1 MNRRN
6 GKDAGHPS
14 SVVATVLFLLPAVH
28 AGSVL
33 QPELVTGLIAVT
45 CRCKGRRAGPI
56 AELIAGLVK
65 VSAADTV
72 AGILAAGA
80 VFVCIA
86 GSSGPQ
92 SRSARRYGKRK
103 QNQKNG
109 SKPEGNRS
117 LGHVAFPLRLP
128 DLPGAAV
135 P

>member
-1 MNRRN
+1 M
-6 GKDAGHPS
+6 
-14 SVVATVLFLLPAVH
+14 VFLLPAVL

-33 QPELVTGLIAVT
+33 QPEPVTGLIAVT
-45 CRCKGRRAGPI
+45 CCYKGRRAGPV

-65 VSAADTV
+65 VSAA
-72 AGILAAGA
+72 GILAAGA
-80 VFVCIA
+80 VVVCIA

-109 SKPEGNRS
+109 SKPEGNRL
-117 LGHVAFPLRLP
+117 LGHVSFPLREP
-128 DLPGAAV
+128 DLPGTAV

>member
-1 MNRRN
+1 M
-6 GKDAGHPS
+6 
-14 SVVATVLFLLPAVH
+14 VFLLPAVL

-33 QPELVTGLIAVT
+33 QPELVTGQIAVT
-45 CRCKGRRAGPI
+45 CRYKGRRAGPV
-56 AELIAGLVK
+56 AELIVGPVK

-80 VFVCIA
+80 VVAGIA

-92 SRSARRYGKRK
+92 SRSARRYGERK

-117 LGHVAFPLRLP
+117 FGHVAFPLRLP
-128 DLPGAAV
+128 DLPGTAV